1 MDNFDKRK
9 YRFSLV
15 QPLTLIGDEITEE
28 RGNQIILM
36 NDELSLYNILIKD
49 LVSDCPSLDIRNQIL
64 NIAYYI
70 IDDTE
75 CYDKISEEK
84 KLPIEDIVKKIS
96 VPKSFLTLWQD
107 YIITYVVILANPNY
121 KHIQEYFRIEEN
133 VDILVGNKL
142 VENNSD
148 VLIKGIVISKS
159 RKKVI
164 VLTSKGEFKKI
175 SISEYVEIGEEAI
188 GNEAKRLKNYRL
200 HISIIAMLIIIMIGI
215 ISIKYTT
222 ITKTIVINTTSLIKV
237 EVNSFDKVINAQ
249 SPTARGGEMLEKIK
263 IQDKYMDE
271 ALYKI
276 FKYAFENEMMPDG
289 DVLITVSGKVMDLAS
304 IEETMKFLEDKN
316 ILVKLNNSGN
326 EYYINQ

>member
-9 YRFSLV
+9 YRFSLA

-28 RGNQIILM
+28 RGNQIISM

-75 CYDKISEEK
+75 CYDKIIEEK
-84 KLPIEDIVKKIS
+84 KLPIEDIIKKIS
-96 VPKSFLTLWQD
+96 IPKSFLTLWQD
-107 YIITYVVILANPNY
+107 YIIAYVVILANPNY
-121 KHIQEYFRIEEN
+121 DNIQDYFRIEEN
-133 VDILVGNKL
+133 VDILVGDKL

-159 RKKVI
+159 RKRAI

-175 SISEYVEIGEEAI
+175 SIGEYVEIGEEI
-188 GNEAKRLKNYRL
+188 TGNEAKGLKNYKL
-200 HISIIAMLIIIMIGI
+200 HISIIAMLIIIIIGI

-237 EVNSFDKVINAQ
+237 EVNSFGKVVNAQ
-249 SPTARGGEMLEKIK
+249 SPTVRGGEMLEKIK
-263 IQDKYMDE
+263 IQDKDIDE

-289 DVLITVSGKVMDLAS
+289 DVLITVSGKVMDLSS
-304 IEETMKFLEDKN
+304 IQETMKLLEDKN
-316 ILVKLNNSGN
+316 VLVKINNSGN

>member
-96 VPKSFLTLWQD
+96 VTKSFLTLWQD
-107 YIITYVVILANPNY
+107 YIIAYVVILANSNY

-175 SISEYVEIGEEAI
+175 SRSEYVEIGEEI
-188 GNEAKRLKNYRL
+188 TGNEAKGLKNYKL
-200 HISIIAMLIIIMIGI
+200 HISIIAMLIIIMVGI
-215 ISIKYTT
+215 ISIKYTA

-237 EVNSFDKVINAQ
+237 EVNSFGKVVNAQ
-249 SPTARGGEMLEKIK
+249 SPTVRGGEMLEKIK

-289 DVLITVSGKVMDLAS
+289 DVLITVSGKAMDLAS

>member
-9 YRFSLV
+9 YRFSLA

-107 YIITYVVILANPNY
+107 YIIAYVVILANPNY

-133 VDILVGNKL
+133 VDILVGDRL

-175 SISEYVEIGEEAI
+175 SRGEYVEIGEEI
-188 GNEAKRLKNYRL
+188 TGNEAKGLKNYKL

-215 ISIKYTT
+215 IGIKYTT
-222 ITKTIVINTTSLIKV
+222 ITETIVINTTSLIKV
-237 EVNSFDKVINAQ
+237 EVNSFGKVVNAQ
-249 SPTARGGEMLEKIK
+249 SPTVRGGEMLEKIK
-263 IQDKYMDE
+263 IQDKHMDE

-289 DVLITVSGKVMDLAS
+289 DVLITVSGKAMDLAS